1 MAGICALSKLRR
13 TNFTHR
19 FFLLYRSRP
28 LSLLDVGKKRSCE
41 PARALHIWLFVKV
54 FSGKREAAVAAVSA
68 SVPSI
73 IRLRYAAN
81 TRPKLVCTVIEI
93 LSQFDLGAFKG
104 V

>member
-1 MAGICALSKLRR
+1 M
-13 TNFTHR
+13 
-19 FFLLYRSRP
+19 
-28 LSLLDVGKKRSCE
+28 
-41 PARALHIWLFVKV
+41 KV

>member
-1 MAGICALSKLRR
+1 MC
-13 TNFTHR
+13 
-19 FFLLYRSRP
+19 
-28 LSLLDVGKKRSCE
+28 GKHTSSIYDTGVPMGSDMQPQPEGAE